1 MKTVTLSLRAR
12 TEQIDQIDRAAKLL
26 GRSRSD
32 FLLEAACLRAQ
43 AVLIDQTQFIV
54 SADQFQRL
62 GDLLDAPLEPS
73 AGLER
78 LLGLKPLWCE
88 S

>member
-1 MKTVTLSLRAR
+1 MKSVTLRLRTR
-12 TEQIDQIDRAAKLL
+12 TEQMGLIDRAAKLL
-26 GRSRSD
+26 GRSHSD

-43 AVLIDQTQFIV
+43 AVLIDQTHFIV
-54 SADQFQRL
+54 STDQFQRL
-62 GDLLDAPLEPS
+62 VDLLDAPPEPS

-88 S
+88 A